1 MDSLKTCKYCNGSFS
16 LSTSLFA
23 NHIRWCEKN
32 PNRNNWNK
40 RTTSENILL
49 LTRECKK
56 CNNIFSVEY
65 KEGVNPPS
73 NKFCSRR
80 CANSRGPRSDEFKN
94 KIRLKLQKVS
104 NTKCQHCSISISN
117 KRNKFC
123 SKECIR
129 EYKKINWDDY
139 KRYRN
144 ECAFK
149 FSLNH
154 YPDEFNFD
162 LIEKYGWYLP
172 KNRGD
177 NLNGVSRDHMIS
189 VKYGY
194 ENNIDPKIIS
204 HPANCMLLRHN
215 DNVSKHKKCSLTIE
229 QLLEKIQIWDTKYG
243 A

>member
-1 MDSLKTCKYCNGSFS
+1 MDSLKTCKYCNKSF
-16 LSTSLFA
+16 LLNTSLFA
-23 NHIRWCEKN
+23 NHVRWCEKN

-40 RTTSENILL
+40 RTSSENILSL
-49 LTRECKK
+49 ERNCKK
-56 CNNIFSVEY
+56 CNNVFYVEY
-65 KEGVNPPS
+65 REGQTPPP
-73 NKFCSRR
+73 NIFCSRS
-80 CANSRGPRSDEFKN
+80 CANSRGPRSEDFKS
-94 KIRLKLQKVS
+94 KIRAKLLKNNI
-104 NTKCQHCSISISN
+104 NTCLCCNTSFSG
-117 KRNKFC
+117 KRKKYC
-123 SKECIR
+123 SKKCIS
-129 EYKKINWDDY
+129 EYRKINWDDY

-154 YPDEFNFD
+154 YPNEFNFD

-189 VKYGY
+189 IKYGY